1 MMVIKRIIFVIF
13 AVIFF
18 VSCSDDDSSDYHY
31 ELLAAEDVL
40 VPDEFVFGQVYDLT
54 VKYIA
59 PDNCYVNSDI
69 LYEYDQDARNVA
81 VISLVV
87 EDYDCDVLD
96 LEQVLT
102 FKVHA
107 LQSNPYTFRF
117 WQGDDENG
125 EPIYLI
131 VEVPVIN
138 LIDQNANEF
147 KETHTKM

>member
-1 MMVIKRIIFVIF
+1 MIVLKRIIFVIF

-31 ELLAAEDVL
+31 ELLVVEDAL
-40 VPDEFVFGQVYDLT
+40 VPEEFVFGEIYDLT

-87 EDYDCDVLD
+87 EDYNCDVLD
-96 LEQVLT
+96 LEQDLT

-107 LQSNPYTFRF
+107 LQTSPYIFRF
-117 WQGDDENG
+117 WQGDDESG
-125 EPIYLI
+125 EPTYLI